1 MSHSSTSGILKA
13 LAELGEGVGSWHLF
27 AAASRNAAIGSRL
40 FVFFVGSLISFGPSC
55 WEAAGRMVP
64 RVADDDLACRPV
76 LR

>member
-13 LAELGEGVGSWHLF
+13 LAELGEGVGPWHLF
-27 AAASRNAAIGSRL
+27 AAASRNA
-40 FVFFVGSLISFGPSC
+40 LISFGPSC